1 MKRFLLTLF
10 LGVLAFIACS
20 GMFSLKYHVMGKE
33 HYLSHLQ
40 SEIQK
45 NKRSI
50 HILNAEWA
58 NLTEPK
64 RIRSLMQGNTRL
76 EPVKPDRVIEWSDVD
91 VRYERTGP

>member
-10 LGVLAFIACS
+10 LGTLAFIACS

-33 HYLSHLQ
+33 HYLAQLQ
-40 SEIQK
+40 NEIQK

-64 RIRSLMQGNTRL
+64 RIRSLMQDNTKL
-76 EPVKPDRVIEWSDVD
+76 TPIKNDQIIEWSDVD